1 MLACNVF
8 EKVQT
13 HYHEEVTG
21 VFFQE
26 TFVIADILMIRLC
39 DALPKGYLCSIL
51 VCRIYHFTV
60 IIGYE
65 FTELLL
71 FEY

>member
-1 MLACNVF
+1 MLACNFF
-8 EKVQT
+8 EKVLT

-39 DALPKGYLCSIL
+39 DALPKGYLGGIFI
-51 VCRIYHFTV
+51 CRFYYLTI
-60 IIGYE
+60 IIGHE
-65 FTELLL
+65 FTEFLL
-71 FEY
+71 FKY